1 MKKFDNYCSNLAVL
15 RLADRQDL
23 SNEFVISGIIDKFFV
38 QFELGWKVLKELLI
52 YEGVAAAGT
61 GSPRQIIKEAY
72 KYYPCMDENTWLSML
87 SQRNNMSHLYDGEAA
102 KELMRTVISEYIPAF
117 EALEKSLQGR
127 YGELLASIK

>member
-72 KYYPCMDENTWLSML
+72 KYYPCMDENIWLSML